1 MINICATIKDANQKK
16 VKKLSIHIPH
26 SFKKPIT
33 WVLIVVASV
42 IMGILF
48 SKGAALKSPIN
59 LLIAS
64 SWSLVIWI
72 TQWYGNEYIFE
83 FFDKRI
89 SWLEQPVKRLT
100 LGFIALVIYS
110 ASAIILVNLA
120 FTFLVFGGIP
130 DNLYA
135 WALFNGKIAV
145 IISLII
151 STILTSISFFQSWRQ
166 AAVGEEKLKTELLE
180 YQYKSLVNQVN
191 PHFLFNGLNVLTS
204 LVHEDPDL
212 AVKFIQQLS
221 KVYRYT
227 LENRDRELVSIE
239 EEKKFIESYLFLL
252 DIRFEDSLKVELH
265 LDENKKGMLIPMALQ
280 ILVENAIK
288 HNMISKLKP
297 LKLKI
302 ETCDDVICVS
312 NNLQLPE
319 NKPHSTGFGLENINK
334 RLQLL
339 SDKGLELEQ
348 TETTFTAK
356 LPILTIE

>member
-1 MINICATIKDANQKK
+1 MS
-16 VKKLSIHIPH
+16 LPIPH

-33 WVLIVVASV
+33 WFLIVVSSV

-59 LLIAS
+59 LLIAT

-83 FFDKRI
+83 TIDKRI
-89 SWLEQPVKRLT
+89 SWLEQPIKRLI
-100 LGFIALVIYS
+100 LGFIALIIYS

-120 FTFLVFGGIP
+120 FTFIVFGGIP
-130 DNLYA
+130 ENLYT
-135 WALFNGKIAV
+135 WALYNGRIAV

-151 STILTSISFFQSWRQ
+151 STILTAISFFQSWRE
-166 AAVGEEKLKTELLE
+166 AAVNEEKLQSEMLD

-239 EEKKFIESYLFLL
+239 EEKKFIKSYLFLL
-252 DIRFEDSLKVELH
+252 DIRFEDSLKVDLQ
-265 LDENKKGMLIPMALQ
+265 LDENQKGMLIPMALQ

-288 HNMISKLKP
+288 HNMISKQKP

-302 ETCDDVICVS
+302 ESCDDVICVS

-334 RLQLL
+334 RLRLL

-348 TETTFTAK
+348 TETTFTAR
-356 LPILTIE
+356 LPILTVE